1 VEKLMITQDSAKII
15 ETAENIKSEADQ
27 FMKDVENFYT
37 TIKSYIGDGEGK
49 AWSGPRAT
57 AFLANVEAKRT
68 TFESAKANLDS
79 LAKNLNEQGQAW
91 ASFEGG
97 AC

>member
-1 VEKLMITQDSAKII
+1 MVTQDSAKII
-15 ETAENIKSEADQ
+15 EAAEAITTDAEQ
-27 FMKDVENFYT
+27 FMKDVETFYT

-57 AFLANVEAKRT
+57 AFLANVDAKKT
-68 TFESAKANLDS
+68 TFESAKSNLDS

-97 AC
+97 AQ

>member
-1 VEKLMITQDSAKII
+1 MITQDSAKII
-15 ETAENIKSEADQ
+15 EAAENIKSEADQ

-49 AWSGPRAT
+49 AWAGPRAT
-57 AFLANVEAKRT
+57 AFLANVDAKKP

-79 LAKNLNEQGQAW
+79 LANNLNEQGQAW

>member
-1 VEKLMITQDSAKII
+1 MITQDSAKII
-15 ETAENIKSEADQ
+15 AAAEAITSEAEQ
-27 FMKDVENFYT
+27 FMKDVETFYT
-37 TIKSYIGDGEGK
+37 TTKGYIGDGEGK

-57 AFLANVEAKRT
+57 AFLANVDAKKP

-79 LAKNLNEQGQAW
+79 LAKNLDEQGQAW